1 MSRRPLPTEYHAAA
15 PMRLDFAG
23 AWTDVP
29 PFSARE
35 GGAVVNAAIALRAHA
50 ALNIGGDR
58 IRLQSLDLGQ
68 ELECADSR
76 GLVPDG
82 RLDLLKAGLRML
94 PVTGPF
100 TLVTRSDAPA
110 GSGLGASGALDVALV
125 ACLNAARQDRPDA
138 RELAEQGW
146 YLETVE
152 AAVPG
157 GKQDQFAAALGGFHR
172 LTFRDPD
179 VGIEPL
185 TLDRAFLGELE
196 RRMLLCYTGRTR
208 VSGQTI
214 TRVMSAYENGVGQV
228 TDALRALRELAEP
241 MAEALRTADLAR
253 VGELL
258 NENWRHQQA
267 LDTTMRT
274 HEMALLERAVAD
286 AGALGGKAAGA
297 GAGGCMFFLLGGD
310 RARGE
315 AAAREAGATVLPVQ
329 WCLEGARAW

>member
-1 MSRRPLPTEYHAAA
+1 
-15 PMRLDFAG
+15 
-23 AWTDVP
+23 
-29 PFSARE
+29 
-35 GGAVVNAAIALRAHA
+35 
-50 ALNIGGDR
+50 
-58 IRLQSLDLGQ
+58 
-68 ELECADSR
+68 
-76 GLVPDG
+76 
-82 RLDLLKAGLRML
+82 
-94 PVTGPF
+94 
-100 TLVTRSDAPA
+100 
-110 GSGLGASGALDVALV
+110 
-125 ACLNAARQDRPDA
+125 
-138 RELAEQGW
+138 
-146 YLETVE
+146 
-152 AAVPG
+152 
-157 GKQDQFAAALGGFHR
+157 
-172 LTFRDPD
+172 
-179 VGIEPL
+179 
-185 TLDRAFLGELE
+185 
-196 RRMLLCYTGRTR
+196 
-208 VSGQTI
+208 
-214 TRVMSAYENGVGQV
+214 MSAYENGVGQV